1 MKQLLKTD
9 ADVGESATSARKV
22 GHFGELSLLRQS
34 VYVLERLDEGM
45 TKDQMVALCSGD
57 EQLVSIWIDF
67 LLSMSLL
74 QRNRSASALNADAF
88 QVTETGRLAIEK
100 YGNVTSD
107 C

>member
-1 MKQLLKTD
+1 M
-9 ADVGESATSARKV
+9 GESATSARRV

-45 TKDQMVALCSGD
+45 TKDQIVARCSGD
-57 EQLVSIWIDF
+57 EQIVSIWIDF

-74 QRNRSASALNADAF
+74 QRNKPASALNADTF
-88 QVTETGRLAIEK
+88 QVTETGKLAIEK
-100 YGNVTSD
+100 YGKVASD